1 MAWSAHSCWLPLT
14 NMRRFRL
21 ARSGSVF
28 TLVLLAGACSNS
40 ALDSNAGV
48 AAVGAGG
55 AAGATGSSPNGGLP
69 GASAT
74 AGTNASGGGASGG
87 VASGGVTSGGVTS
100 GGVTSGG
107 NLAGGASGTEMGGGA
122 GQAGAGGSA
131 PTTFLLPAFTGSA
144 AKTSTNLGTRN
155 AGHEFMVTGEAVV
168 VQGLGVW
175 NNGANGLTAP
185 HAVTLFSL
193 DKVGVGSK
201 ATPVVGGSVT
211 VPAGTAATLE
221 SGYRYAA
228 LAAPVTLAAG
238 NYAVVAYGLSADDL
252 PGDGGGLPLPATGI
266 TDANF
271 DPYEFVSA
279 ASPAFPTGGDQ
290 SSHANAS
297 LRFESKLRPLRIMP
311 LGASI
316 TDGYLGT
323 MAGYRGPLKKL
334 LDDAHVTF
342 QFVGSWTDNPGSL
355 PLAREQQHHEGH
367 SGYVIQAGTSGRS
380 GIYDFRNE
388 WLGPTGSQADVFLIV
403 IGTNDVDLDYKLDSA
418 GQRLD
423 ALIDAILD
431 PTTGL
436 QPNAKIIL
444 AQLPPINDAAEDL
457 RCVSYNK
464 TIVATVDAHAK
475 KGQAVTTVDLH
486 SAITTS
492 ELADKLHPNDVGYA
506 KVAKVFFDAIQKL

>member
-1 MAWSAHSCWLPLT
+1 
-14 NMRRFRL
+14 MRRFRL
-21 ARSGSVF
+21 ARAGSLF
-28 TLVLLAGACSNS
+28 TLLLAGACSN
-40 ALDSNAGV
+40 AAPDSNAGV
-48 AAVGAGG
+48 AGRGAGG
-55 AAGATGSSPNGGLP
+55 AAGAAGSSSNGGLP
-69 GASAT
+69 GASAA
-74 AGTNASGGGASGG
+74 AGTNPSGAGTSSGG
-87 VASGGVTSGGVTS
+87 VATGGVTTGGTAT
-100 GGVTSGG
+100 GGT
-107 NLAGGASGTEMGGGA
+107 ATGGASGTETGGS

-131 PTTFLLPAFTGSA
+131 PKTFLLPAFTGSA

-155 AGHEFMVTGEAVV
+155 AGHEFTVTGDAVV
-168 VQGLGVW
+168 VRQLGVW
-175 NNGANGLTAP
+175 DNAANGLTAA

-193 DKVGVGSK
+193 DKVGAGAK
-201 ATPVVGGSVT
+201 ATPVPGGSVT

-221 SGYRYAA
+221 SGYRFAA
-228 LAAPVTLAAG
+228 LAAPVTLAPG
-238 NYAVVAYGLSADDL
+238 NYAVVAYGLNEGDL

-266 TDANF
+266 SDANF

-279 ASPAFPTGGDQ
+279 ASPAFPSGGDQ
-290 SSHANAS
+290 NSHANAS
-297 LRFESKLRPLRIMP
+297 LRFESKIKPLRIMP

-334 LDDAHVTF
+334 LDDAKVTF
-342 QFVGSWTDNPGSL
+342 QFVGSWTDNPGAVPL
-355 PLAREQQHHEGH
+355 PREQQHHEGH
-367 SGYVIQAGTSGRS
+367 SGYVIAAGTSGRS
-380 GIYDFRNE
+380 GVYDFRSE

-436 QPNAKIIL
+436 QPQAKVIL

-464 TIVATVDAHAK
+464 TIVATVAAHAQ
-475 KGQAVTTVDLH
+475 KGQAITTVDLH
-486 SAITTS
+486 SAITTG